1 MIEQTPEFLQK
12 QEAFKIFYNQNLRN
26 DFVQL
31 EAIRTGYLQRFWR
44 RMIGLILLISSVI
57 YIWIRS
63 HSFDDIGIIIFV
75 SVIILFFGLKFVF
88 EVANE
93 YAQKAKNT
101 VMDKILSF
109 WGDMHLNKNNKINI
123 SDGEIRKSNLL
134 DVYNDRKSSDN
145 LFGQY
150 EGLSISISEELMR
163 HISQNRKSRSVKTIF
178 QGVLVI
184 FNRIEK
190 MKDILLVREKLSFIS
205 KIKQGKMDGFLIFMC
220 LLIIFIVNRAIHYNG
235 NWEQYVIDM
244 IQDKRFVQKMVF
256 EYIFPILLT
265 IILGA
270 RYNKKFKKVK
280 LESLTFDKM
289 WHVEASDQIEARCIL
304 TPVFMEKMLDIKR
317 QFNGQHI
324 DFSMYEDKVMIAIHS
339 RKDMFEVVSLF
350 KSALLYSTI
359 WDIVSQFYCIFS
371 LVDFLNMEDKKC

>member
-31 EAIRTGYLQRFWR
+31 ESIRTGYLQRFWR

-57 YIWIRS
+57 YIWIKS

-150 EGLSISISEELMR
+150 EGLLISISESILDDVGAIVT
-163 HISQNRKSRSVKTIF
+163 HITSLCPALFKLTSR
-178 QGVLVI
+178 G
-184 FNRIEK
+184 
-190 MKDILLVREKLSFIS
+190 
-205 KIKQGKMDGFLIFMC
+205 
-220 LLIIFIVNRAIHYNG
+220 
-235 NWEQYVIDM
+235 
-244 IQDKRFVQKMVF
+244 
-256 EYIFPILLT
+256 
-265 IILGA
+265 
-270 RYNKKFKKVK
+270 
-280 LESLTFDKM
+280 
-289 WHVEASDQIEARCIL
+289 EAFC
-304 TPVFMEKMLDIKR
+304 KC
-317 QFNGQHI
+317 
-324 DFSMYEDKVMIAIHS
+324 
-339 RKDMFEVVSLF
+339 VSL
-350 KSALLYSTI
+350 SS
-359 WDIVSQFYCIFS
+359 
-371 LVDFLNMEDKKC
+371 